1 MTGPYTGGDT
11 HPANGT
17 PGTAYPGDVRATGVP
32 ETEEEPSIGRIVSQL
47 TSDVGTLTRQELALA
62 KAELRE
68 EAKQAGKGAGM
79 LGGAAFAGW
88 MLALFVSLTAMWALA
103 EVMHLA
109 WAALI
114 VAAVWAVV
122 AAVLAASGRKALRD
136 VNPKPEQ
143 TVETLKEDAQWL
155 KTRKP

>member
-1 MTGPYTGGDT
+1 MTEPYATTGD
-11 HPANGT
+11 AAAS
-17 PGTAYPGDVRATGVP
+17 PGSSYDGASLG
-32 ETEEEPSIGRIVSQL
+32 EIVSRL
-47 TSDVGTLTRQELALA
+47 TGDVGTLTRQELALA
-62 KAELRE
+62 KAELQA
-68 EAKQAGKGAGM
+68 EAKLAGKGAGM
-79 LGGAAFAGW
+79 LGGAAVAGW
-88 MLALFVSLTAMWALA
+88 MLALFISLTAMWALG

-114 VAAVWAVV
+114 VAAVWGVA
-122 AAVLAASGRKALRD
+122 AAVLGTSGRKALRD

>member
-1 MTGPYTGGDT
+1 MTGPYTATGGEE
-11 HPANGT
+11 
-17 PGTAYPGDVRATGVP
+17 PGTTC
-32 ETEEEPSIGRIVSQL
+32 PSGPAPSYDEASLGQLVSQL
-47 TSDVGTLTRQELALA
+47 TGDVGTLTRQELALA

-88 MLALFVSLTAMWALA
+88 MLALFVSLTVMWALS

-114 VAAVWAVV
+114 VAAIWAIV
-122 AAVLAASGRKALRD
+122 AAMLAASGRKALRD

-155 KTRKP
+155 KTRKH

>member
-1 MTGPYTGGDT
+1 MTGPYTATGGEE
-11 HPANGT
+11 P
-17 PGTAYPGDVRATGVP
+17 AYPGGSATA
-32 ETEEEPSIGRIVSQL
+32 PSYDEASLGQLVSQL
-47 TSDVGTLTRQELALA
+47 TGDVGTLTRQELALA

-88 MLALFVSLTAMWALA
+88 MLALFVSLTVMWALS

-114 VAAVWAVV
+114 VAAIWAIA

-155 KTRKP
+155 KTRKH